1 MSKSLPA
8 SPVRLGIHDA
18 SRAEWTVTVPL
29 PLAGPLPYCIDV
41 EFAIPSQAFV
51 RHSPWDHLQSFAR
64 LDGGSADEMRHNAV
78 TIDTLRRTV
87 LAHAQRLTR
96 ESEAFARTCRL
107 AASLVVPGAVGPLDL
122 TASVEAAAKWMGEAR
137 DELLEPVAGEPAA
150 LRRER
155 RLADEYLSVRLL
167 EFLAGVERSLV
178 AASSSRAPQAE
189 ELMPSVQDA
198 ECAAATLLEAE
209 LAHRR
214 SAHYVY
220 ADPDVLAAQERYL
233 ERASQLKKHFQEVL
247 FLDCEHVQVA
257 DRINHAVAAIAG
269 VFAAAAAFAMQF
281 WVTSRAA
288 RAERIGSSVF
298 FLMLIAGVSYAFRD
312 RFKEIGRVWISGR
325 VRRFYAERIARFR
338 APARRLPGRDIVAT
352 AKESFD
358 ESISE
363 KDDYL
368 NPAAGARRAVT
379 VLHYRHRG
387 MVMPQPQLA
396 AAGVERVKHTFRYDL
411 SPMFS
416 RLDDAVKEI
425 PVLDVAAR
433 RVRFVEAPRCY
444 RVPMQV
450 QVTVG
455 RERYLEEGTLVMHKR
470 GLDRIEHGAPEG
482 PSSLRSSGTLPP
494 PEDPSAPD
502 LEAAAKGSAGA
513 PPSGISEAPSSVR
526 LAAE

>member
-1 MSKSLPA
+1 MTKSH
-8 SPVRLGIHDA
+8 STSVVRLGIHDA
-18 SRAEWTVTVPL
+18 SRAEWTVVVPL
-29 PLAGPLPYCIDV
+29 PVAGPLAYCIDV

-64 LDGGSADEMRHNAV
+64 LDGGSADELRHNAV

-87 LAHAQRLTR
+87 LAHAQRLSR

-107 AASLVVPGAVGPLDL
+107 AASLMVPGAVGTLDL

-137 DELLEPVAGEPAA
+137 EELLEPVAGEPPS

-167 EFLAGVERSLV
+167 EFLAGVERSLM
-178 AASSSRAPQAE
+178 AASTSRTAHAEALAPA
-189 ELMPSVQDA
+189 VHDA
-198 ECAAATLLEAE
+198 GSAAATLLEGE
-209 LAHRR
+209 LLHRR
-214 SAHYVY
+214 AAHYVY
-220 ADPDVLAAQERYL
+220 ADPDSLAAQERYL

-257 DRINHAVAAIAG
+257 DRIQHAVAAVAG

-288 RAERIGSSVF
+288 SAERIGSSVF
-298 FLMLIAGVSYAFRD
+298 VLMLIAGISYAFRD
-312 RFKEIGRVWISGR
+312 RFKEIGRTWISGR

-338 APARRLPGRDIVAT
+338 APARRLPGRDIVAS
-352 AKESFD
+352 AKESF
-358 ESISE
+358 SVSSSE

-379 VLHYRHRG
+379 TLHYRHRG
-387 MVMPQPQLA
+387 MVLPQPQLA
-396 AAGVERVKHTFRYDL
+396 AGGVERVKHTFRYDL
-411 SPMFS
+411 SRLFS

-450 QVTVG
+450 RVSIG
-455 RERYLEEGTLVMHKR
+455 REHFLEEGTLIMHKR

-482 PSSLRSSGTLPP
+482 PGSMRSSGALPP
-494 PEDPSAPD
+494 PDDPSDAD
-502 LEAAAKGSAGA
+502 ISA
-513 PPSGISEAPSSVR
+513 

>member
-1 MSKSLPA
+1 M
-8 SPVRLGIHDA
+8 
-18 SRAEWTVTVPL
+18 VPL
-29 PLAGPLPYCIDV
+29 PLAGPLTYCIDV
-41 EFAIPSQAFV
+41 EFSIPSQAFV

-64 LDGGSADEMRHNAV
+64 LDGGSADELRHNAI

-107 AASLVVPGAVGPLDL
+107 AASLLVPGAVGPLDL
-122 TASVEAAAKWMGEAR
+122 TTSVEAAAKWIGEAR
-137 DELLEPVAGEPAA
+137 HELLEPVAGEPAA

-189 ELMPSVQDA
+189 ALLPAVQDA
-198 ECAAATLLEAE
+198 ECAAASLLETE
-209 LAHRR
+209 LEHR
-214 SAHYVY
+214 SAARYVY
-220 ADPDVLAAQERYL
+220 ADPTNLAAQERYL

-247 FLDCEHVQVA
+247 FLEAEHVQVA
-257 DRINHAVAAIAG
+257 DRIQHAVAAVAG
-269 VFAAAAAFAMQF
+269 VFAAAVAFAMQF
-281 WVTSRAA
+281 WVTAHAA
-288 RAERIGSSVF
+288 RAERIGSSLF
-298 FLMLIAGVSYAFRD
+298 LLMLIAGISYAFRD

-338 APARRLPGRDIVAT
+338 APARRLPGRDIVAS
-352 AKESFD
+352 AKESFH
-358 ESISE
+358 ESACE
-363 KDDYL
+363 RLDAL

-379 VLHYRHRG
+379 TLHYRHRG

-425 PVLDVAAR
+425 PVLDVEAR

-444 RVPMQV
+444 RVPIQV
-450 QVTVG
+450 VVTVG
-455 RERYLEEGTLVMHKR
+455 RDRFVEEGTLVMHKR
-470 GLDRIEHGAPEG
+470 GLDRLEHGAPEV
-482 PSSLRSSGTLPP
+482 PMSLRSSGTLPVAD
-494 PEDPSAPD
+494 DPSSSD
-502 LEAAAKGSAGA
+502 LSQ
-513 PPSGISEAPSSVR
+513 

>member
-1 MSKSLPA
+1 M
-8 SPVRLGIHDA
+8 
-18 SRAEWTVTVPL
+18 PL
-29 PLAGPLPYCIDV
+29 PLAGPLTYCIDV
-41 EFAIPSQAFV
+41 EFAIPAQAFV

-64 LDGGSADEMRHNAV
+64 LDGGSADELRHSAV

-87 LAHAQRLTR
+87 LAHAQRLSR
-96 ESEAFARTCRL
+96 ESEAFAKTCRL

-122 TASVEAAAKWMGEAR
+122 TASIEAAAKWIGVAR
-137 DELLEPVAGEPAA
+137 IELLEPVAGEPPA

-178 AASSSRAPQAE
+178 AAAATRAPHAE
-189 ELMPSVQDA
+189 ALAPSVHDA
-198 ECAAATLLEAE
+198 ETAAAALLEIE
-209 LAHRR
+209 LDHRE

-220 ADPDVLAAQERYL
+220 ADPDSLAAQERYL

-257 DRINHAVAAIAG
+257 ERINHAVAAVAG
-269 VFAAAAAFAMQF
+269 IIAAASAFALQF
-281 WVTSRAA
+281 WVTAHAA
-288 RAERIGSSVF
+288 RAERIGSSLF
-298 FLMLIAGVSYAFRD
+298 LLMLVAGLSYAFRD
-312 RFKEIGRVWISGR
+312 RFKEIGKSWLSGR
-325 VRRFYAERIARFR
+325 VRRFYAERVSRFR
-338 APARRLPGRDIVAT
+338 APARRLPGRDVVGT
-352 AKESFD
+352 AKESFHEATSSATD
-358 ESISE
+358 A
-363 KDDYL
+363 L
-368 NPAAGARRAVT
+368 NPEAGAVRAVT

-387 MVMPQPQLA
+387 VVLPQPQLA
-396 AAGVERVKHTFRYDL
+396 AGGVERVKHTFRYDL

-450 QVTVG
+450 RVTVG
-455 RERYLEEGTLVMHKR
+455 RERYVEEGTLVMHKR
-470 GLDRIEHGAPEG
+470 GLDRLEQGAPDVPMSI
-482 PSSLRSSGTLPP
+482 PSSGLLPLR
-494 PEDPSAPD
+494 DPSTAED
-502 LEAAAKGSAGA
+502 
-513 PPSGISEAPSSVR
+513 SGDNPVVGKAVVS

>member
-1 MSKSLPA
+1 M
-8 SPVRLGIHDA
+8 V
-18 SRAEWTVTVPL
+18 VPL

-41 EFAIPSQAFV
+41 EFSIPSQAFV

-64 LDGGSADEMRHNAV
+64 LDGGSADELRHNAV

-107 AASLVVPGAVGPLDL
+107 AASLLVPGAIGPLDL
-122 TASVEAAAKWMGEAR
+122 TSSIEAAAKWMGEAR

-189 ELMPSVQDA
+189 ALLPAVQHA
-198 ECAAATLLEAE
+198 EGAAATLLEAE
-209 LAHRR
+209 LGHRR
-214 SAHYVY
+214 SASYVY
-220 ADPDVLAAQERYL
+220 ADPTNLAAQERYL

-247 FLDCEHVQVA
+247 FLEAEHVQVA
-257 DRINHAVAAIAG
+257 DRIQHAVAGVAG

-281 WVTSRAA
+281 WVTARAA
-288 RAERIGSSVF
+288 RAERIGSSLF
-298 FLMLIAGVSYAFRD
+298 FLMLIAGLSYAFRD

-352 AKESFD
+352 AKESFH
-358 ESISE
+358 ESACE
-363 KDDYL
+363 KLDAL
-368 NPAAGARRAVT
+368 NPAAGARRSVT
-379 VLHYRHRG
+379 TLHYRHRG

-425 PVLDVAAR
+425 PVLDVEAR

-444 RVPMQV
+444 RVPIQV
-450 QVTVG
+450 VVTVG
-455 RERYLEEGTLVMHKR
+455 RERYVEEGTLVMHKR
-470 GLDRIEHGAPEG
+470 GLDRLEHGAPEV
-482 PSSLRSSGTLPP
+482 PVSLRSSGTLPVA
-494 PEDPSAPD
+494 EDASSSD
-502 LEAAAKGSAGA
+502 LSH
-513 PPSGISEAPSSVR
+513 

>member
-1 MSKSLPA
+1 M
-8 SPVRLGIHDA
+8 
-18 SRAEWTVTVPL
+18 VPL

-41 EFAIPSQAFV
+41 EFTIPSQAFV
-51 RHSPWDHLQSFAR
+51 RHTPWDHLQSFAR
-64 LDGGSADEMRHNAV
+64 LDGGSASELRQNAV
-78 TIDTLRRTV
+78 TIDALRRTV

-107 AASLVVPGAVGPLDL
+107 AASLIVPGAVAPLDL
-122 TASVEAAAKWMGEAR
+122 KSSIEAAAGWMGQAR

-178 AASSSRAPQAE
+178 AAAGSRAPQAE
-189 ELMPSVQDA
+189 LLAPVVHEA
-198 ECAAATLLEAE
+198 EGAAAGLLEAE

-214 SAHYVY
+214 EARYVC
-220 ADPDVLAAQERYL
+220 ADPDSLAAQERYL

-247 FLDCEHVQVA
+247 FLEAEHVQVA
-257 DRINHAVAAIAG
+257 DRIQHAVAAVAG
-269 VFAAAAAFAMQF
+269 VFAAAVAFAMQF
-281 WVTSRAA
+281 WVTARAA
-288 RAERIGSSVF
+288 SAERIGSSLF

-312 RFKEIGRVWISGR
+312 RFKEIGRVWIAGR
-325 VRRFYAERIARFR
+325 VRRLYAERIARFR
-338 APARRLPGRDIVAT
+338 APARRLPTRDIVAS
-352 AKESFD
+352 AKESFQ
-358 ESISE
+358 EACSE
-363 KDDYL
+363 ALDHL

-379 VLHYRHRG
+379 VLRYRHRG
-387 MVMPQPQLA
+387 VVMPQAQLA

-425 PVLDVAAR
+425 PVLDAEAR

-444 RVPMQV
+444 RVPMHV
-450 QVTVG
+450 EVSIG
-455 RERYLEEGTLVMHKR
+455 RERFVEEGTLVMHKR
-470 GLDRIEHGAPEG
+470 GLDRIELGALDEPASVRGDDLDDAPELA
-482 PSSLRSSGTLPP
+482 S
-494 PEDPSAPD
+494 
-502 LEAAAKGSAGA
+502 
-513 PPSGISEAPSSVR
+513 